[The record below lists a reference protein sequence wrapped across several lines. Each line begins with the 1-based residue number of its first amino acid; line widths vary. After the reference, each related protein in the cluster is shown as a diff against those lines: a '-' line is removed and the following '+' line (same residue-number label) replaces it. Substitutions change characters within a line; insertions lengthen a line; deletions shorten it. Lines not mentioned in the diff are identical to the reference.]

1 MVSGATGNPYAPQ
14 LLLMDRE
21 EAAERQRVEHE
32 TVKQAADVEATR
44 IEALRRETVKQAAD
58 VEATRIEA
66 LRRETVKQAAD
77 VEATRIEALRREAAA
92 ARERQRVEREAAAVA
107 AFMSLP
113 GDNPYPVR
121 SYSTPSRRSALV
133 PPCRL

>member
-21 EAAERQRVEHE
+21 EAAERQRVEH
-32 TVKQAADVEATR
+32 
-44 IEALRRETVKQAAD
+44 
-58 VEATRIEA
+58 
-66 LRRETVKQAAD
+66 ETVKQAAD